1 MKPGTSSSDKAFSV
15 IIPTFNRA
23 ASLSRVLRGLCGQA
37 YPADLMEVV
46 VVSDGST
53 DGSAQVVRNLHV
65 PFRLKLFEQPN
76 RGPAAARNLGIEHS
90 RGPFVLFLDDDVI
103 PSPCL
108 VAEHARGHGTMSD
121 LALVGPLLPA
131 KTPRSPW
138 SRWEAWTLQRQY
150 EAIGAGEWSMTFR
163 QFFTGNA
170 SLRLEHLQRTG
181 GFDTRFRRAEDVE
194 LGLRLSKMG
203 VRFVFNPA
211 AGVDHIAERRF
222 GAWLRASYEYGRAET
237 VMRMTTDPL
246 NPWVLTEFHRRHQ
259 LTQRLVCWELRHR
272 RAAQALPAI
281 AFLAAHGVS
290 LLQRPRGV
298 YAICSAI
305 FNLTYWR
312 GVSDG
317 LGGTARALELL
328 GAASSSVAGPLKGI
342 RSGGD

>member
-1 MKPGTSSSDKAFSV
+1 VKPGTGSSDKAFSV

-23 ASLSRVLRGLCGQA
+23 ASLRRVLSGLCGQV
-37 YPADLMEVV
+37 YPTDLMEVV
-46 VVSDGST
+46 VISDGSS
-53 DGSAQVVRNLHV
+53 DGSAQVVRNLHL
-65 PFRLKLFEQPN
+65 PLTLKLFEQPH
-76 RGPAAARNLGIEHS
+76 RGPAAARNLGIERA

-103 PSPCL
+103 PSPRL
-108 VAEHARGHGTMSD
+108 VAEHARGHGTMTD

-131 KTPRSPW
+131 TTPRSPW

-150 EAIGAGEWSMTFR
+150 TALQAEKWSMTFR

-170 SLRLEHLQRTG
+170 SLRLEHLQRAG

-194 LGLRLSKMG
+194 LGLRLSKLG
-203 VRFVFNPA
+203 VRFIFNPA
-211 AGVDHIAERRF
+211 AGVDHIAQRRF

-237 VMRMTTDPL
+237 VMRVTTDPL
-246 NPWVLTEFHRRHQ
+246 NPWVLTEFQRRHW
-259 LTQRLVCWELRHR
+259 LTQRLVCWGLRHR

-281 AFLAAHGVS
+281 AFLAAHGAS
-290 LLQRPRGV
+290 LLQRPRAL
-298 YAICSAI
+298 YAVCSAI

-328 GAASSSVAGPLKGI
+328 GAASHSAAGPLARI
-342 RSGGD
+342 RSGGN